1 MDGEIRITSK
11 DNAAIKHY
19 RQLCERKRVR
29 KREKLFVAEG
39 LRIVCDALQYP
50 ECAGTVFITDT
61 AWEKYGT
68 DLRSRGAHMIRISDE
83 VGDSMAETE
92 HTQGI
97 FAVCRLPEMKLA
109 DNVVR
114 QDGRYLVLCDLQDPG
129 NMGTILR
136 TADALGMD
144 AVLLCRSC
152 EPYSPKV
159 VRATMGALFRIPV
172 YEESDERTIAEILH
186 EKGIRSFAAVLD
198 DTAVSV
204 TECGL
209 GKGCAVWIGNEGSGL
224 SEEAAAVCEQHV
236 IIPMQGQAESLNA
249 AMAAGILMWEMMKTG
264 GGINE

>member
-1 MDGEIRITSK
+1 MDRKLRITSK

-19 RQLCERKRVR
+19 RQLCERKKIR
-29 KREKLFVAEG
+29 KQEKLFVAEG
-39 LRIVCDALQYP
+39 LRIVRDALQYP
-50 ECAGTVFITDT
+50 GRVGTVFVTDT
-61 AWEKYGT
+61 AWEKYDT
-68 DLRSRGAHMIRISDE
+68 DLTNIGAHIIHITDE

-92 HTQGI
+92 HTQGV
-97 FAVCRLPEMKLA
+97 FAICCLPELHLTE
-109 DNVVR
+109 NVIR

-136 TADALGMD
+136 TADALGID

-159 VRATMGALFRIPV
+159 VRATMGALFRILV
-172 YEESDERTIAEILH
+172 YEEPDERTIAEMLRD
-186 EKGIRSFAAVLD
+186 KGIRSFAAVLD
-198 DTAVSV
+198 DTAVPV

-209 GKGCAVWIGNEGSGL
+209 GTGCAIWIGNEGNGL
-224 SEEAAAVCEQHV
+224 SDEAVSVCDKHM

-264 GGINE
+264 GSADV